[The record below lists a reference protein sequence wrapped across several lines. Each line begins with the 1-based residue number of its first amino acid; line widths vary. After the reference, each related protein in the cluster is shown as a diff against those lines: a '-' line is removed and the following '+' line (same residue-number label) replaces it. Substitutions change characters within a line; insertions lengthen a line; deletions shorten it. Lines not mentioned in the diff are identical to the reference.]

1 MLFWPRTAST
11 LFVTSSSVDE
21 IAESAGFSRGAFY
34 SNFKSKDELFL
45 TVVERE
51 IRARSL
57 ETRDIVSASASAEET
72 LLSLR
77 KFYVAL
83 QERDKDAALLIAEA
97 RLYAAQNGQF
107 KSKLSALFREVHEEL
122 KSVLER
128 FQTEAGIKNGIPADQ
143 LVLIAIALNQGLA
156 MHHLMDPKHYPDHL
170 VTASSELVFD
180 KLMGFTGSDVQLRRS
195 RGNPPLE
202 KTAVEVASRTAC
214 LEGGEIMGH
223 DAYPPESL

>member
-1 MLFWPRTAST
+1 MSAPRKRLTREESKAATREKLLAAASKA
-11 LFVTSSSVDE
+11 FARYGFAAISVDE

-34 SNFKSKDELFL
+34 SNFKSKDHLFL

-51 IRARSL
+51 IRAWSL
-57 ETRDIVSASASAEET
+57 EVRDIVSASSSAEET
-72 LLSLR
+72 LLGLR
-77 KFYVAL
+77 KFYGAL
-83 QERDKDAALLIAEA
+83 KERDKDAALLIAEA
-97 RLYAAQNGQF
+97 RLYAARNGQF

-180 KLMGFTGSDVQLRRS
+180 RLMGFTG
-195 RGNPPLE
+195 
-202 KTAVEVASRTAC
+202 K
-214 LEGGEIMGH
+214 
-223 DAYPPESL
+223 

>member
-1 MLFWPRTAST
+1 MSSPRKRLTREESKAAT
-11 LFVTSSSVDE
+11 REKLLAAAAKAFARQGFAAISVDE

-34 SNFKSKDELFL
+34 SNFKSKDHLFL

-51 IRARSL
+51 IRAWSL
-57 ETRDIVSASASAEET
+57 ETRDIVSASSSAEET

-77 KFYVAL
+77 KFYGAL
-83 QERDKDAALLIAEA
+83 KERDKDAALLIAEA
-97 RLYAAQNGQF
+97 RLYAARNGQF

-128 FQTEAGIKNGIPADQ
+128 FQTEAGIKNGIPHQ

-156 MHHLMDPKHYPDHL
+156 MHHLMDPRHYPDHL

-180 KLMGFTGSDVQLRRS
+180 KLMSFPG
-195 RGNPPLE
+195 
-202 KTAVEVASRTAC
+202 K
-214 LEGGEIMGH
+214 
-223 DAYPPESL
+223 